1 MKTTLE
7 TPSSLN
13 AYDHHAIN
21 EIAAEGFGFNNAA
34 DMFADTLEHIQ
45 SADTIQQAKI
55 DGETI
60 GFALYRSCL
69 WRTCN

>member
-1 MKTTLE
+1 MKTTFE
-7 TPSSLN
+7 TPSSLST
-13 AYDHHAIN
+13 YDQHAIN
-21 EIAAEGFGFNNAA
+21 EIAAEGFGFDDTA
-34 DMFADTLEHIQ
+34 DMLADTLEHIR
-45 SADTIQQAKI
+45 SADIVQQAKI